1 MSEIRVTSIVGEN
14 GGDRVGLTTGLTV
27 GPLTGTTGIGATITH
42 QGHAQFAGVCTA
54 TSFTGNGANLTNV
67 NPYQFSSWYVSSDY
81 TPTAADVTIKNW
93 AESNADGYERLG
105 TAPTYNNG
113 VFTMPSTGYWRVQ
126 ASITYYHTSAN
137 GDTFAFALRH
147 STDSGSNYNH
157 FATIG
162 GRFGSSGDGQASQQK
177 YNWVVAGTFKV
188 ANASN
193 SRLIVYGVDV
203 RTDVGRIMGGT
214 QSGADS
220 GYCTSMHIEKMANL

>member
-1 MSEIRVTSIVGEN
+1 MSNIKLVHS
-14 GGDRVGLTTGLTV
+14 GGNSVSLTTPTSNPSSNITFKL
-27 GPLTGTTGIGATITH
+27 PQADGTANQSLVTDGSGALS
-42 QGHAQFAGVCTA
+42 FATP
-54 TSFTGNGANLTNV
+54 S
-67 NPYQFSSWYVSSDY
+67 PYQFSSWYVTSDY
-81 TPTAADVTIKNW
+81 QPTAADVTIKNW

-126 ASITYYHTSAN
+126 ASITYYHTTAN

-162 GRFGSSGDGQASQQK
+162 GRFGSTGDGQASQQK

-203 RTDVGRIMGGT
+203 NTSVGRIMGGT
-214 QSGADS
+214 QAGSDS

>member
-1 MSEIRVTSIVGEN
+1 MSELNLTHSN
-14 GGDRVGLTTGLTV
+14 GNKVKLTTPDTLSTNKTFKLPGADGSSGQALVTDGSGALSFATV
-27 GPLTGTTGIGATITH
+27 ATP
-42 QGHAQFAGVCTA
+42 
-54 TSFTGNGANLTNV
+54 S
-67 NPYQFSSWYVSSDY
+67 PYQFSSWYVTSDY
-81 TPTAADVTIKNW
+81 TPTASDVTIKNW

-137 GDTFAFALRH
+137 GDSFAFALRH

-162 GRFGSSGDGQASQQK
+162 GRFGSSGDGQASNQK

-203 RTDVGRIMGGT
+203 RTDARIMGGT
-214 QSGADS
+214 QAGSDS
-220 GYCTSMHIEKMANL
+220 GYCSTMHIEKMANL

>member
-14 GGDRVGLTTGLTV
+14 GGDRVGLTTGMTV

-67 NPYQFSSWYVSSDY
+67 NPYQFSSWYVTSDY
-81 TPTAADVTIKNW
+81 TPTANNVTIKNW

-126 ASITYYHTSAN
+126 ASIIYFHPVAY
-137 GDTFAFALRH
+137 GDTFAIALRH
-147 STDSGSNYNH
+147 STDSGSSYNH

-162 GRFGSSGDGQASQQK
+162 GRMASSGDGMPGNLK
-177 YNWVVAGTFKV
+177 LCWTVAGTFKV
-188 ANASN
+188 ANAST
-193 SRLIVYGVDV
+193 SRLIVYAVDV
-203 RTDVGRIMGGT
+203 RTDARILGNT
-214 QSGADS
+214 QAGSDS
-220 GYCTSMHIEKMANL
+220 GYCTTMHIEKMANL

>member
-1 MSEIRVTSIVGEN
+1 MSEIRVTSVVGEN

-54 TSFTGNGANLTNV
+54 TSFVGSGANLTNV

-126 ASITYYHTSAN
+126 ASITYYHTTAN
-137 GDTFAFALRH
+137 GDSFAFALRH
-147 STDSGSNYNH
+147 STDSGSSYNH

-162 GRFGSSGDGQASQQK
+162 GRFASSGDGSPANQK
-177 YNWVVAGTFKV
+177 FNWVVAGTFKV
-188 ANASN
+188 ANAST
-193 SRLIVYGVDV
+193 SRLIVYGVDI
-203 RTDVGRIMGGT
+203 RTDGRIMGGT
-214 QSGADS
+214 QAGTDS

>member
-1 MSEIRVTSIVGEN
+1 MSELNLTHSN
-14 GGDRVGLTTGLTV
+14 GNKVKLTTPDTLAANKTFKLPGAD
-27 GPLTGTTGIGATITH
+27 GTAGQSLVTDGSGALS
-42 QGHAQFAGVCTA
+42 FATP
-54 TSFTGNGANLTNV
+54 S
-67 NPYQFSSWYVSSDY
+67 PYQFSSWYITSDY
-81 TPTAADVTIKNW
+81 QPTASDVTIKNW

-162 GRFGSSGDGQASQQK
+162 GRFGSTGDGQASNQK

-214 QSGADS
+214 QTGSDS

>member
-1 MSEIRVTSIVGEN
+1 MSILNFLHS
-14 GGDRVGLTTGLTV
+14 GGNKVSLTTPASNPASDLTFKLPQAD
-27 GPLTGTTGIGATITH
+27 GSSGQFLKTDGSGALS
-42 QGHAQFAGVCTA
+42 FATP
-54 TSFTGNGANLTNV
+54 SS
-67 NPYQFSSWYVSSDY
+67 PYQFSSWYVSSDY
-81 TPTAADVTIKNW
+81 TPTASDVTIKNW

-105 TAPTYNNG
+105 TAPTYSNG

-126 ASITYYHTSAN
+126 ASMTYYHPVAN

-147 STDSGSNYNH
+147 STDSGSSYNH

-162 GRFGSSGDGQASQQK
+162 GRFGSTGDGQASNQK

-203 RTDVGRIMGGT
+203 RTDARIMGGT
-214 QSGADS
+214 QAGSDS
-220 GYCTSMHIEKMANL
+220 GYCTTMHIEKMANL

>member
-1 MSEIRVTSIVGEN
+1 MSELNLTHSN
-14 GGDRVGLTTGLTV
+14 GNKVKLTTPDTLSTNKTFKL
-27 GPLTGTTGIGATITH
+27 PGADGSSGQSLVTD
-42 QGHAQFAGVCTA
+42 GSGALSFATP
-54 TSFTGNGANLTNV
+54 SS
-67 NPYQFSSWYVSSDY
+67 PYQFSSWYVSSDY
-81 TPTAADVTIKNW
+81 TPTASDVTIKNW

-105 TAPTYNNG
+105 TAPTYSNG

-126 ASITYYHTSAN
+126 ASMTYYHPVAN

-147 STDSGSNYNH
+147 STDSGSSYNH

-162 GRFGSSGDGQASQQK
+162 GRFGSTGDGQASNQK

-203 RTDVGRIMGGT
+203 RTDARIMGGT
-214 QSGADS
+214 QAGSDS
-220 GYCTSMHIEKMANL
+220 GYCTTMHIEKMANL